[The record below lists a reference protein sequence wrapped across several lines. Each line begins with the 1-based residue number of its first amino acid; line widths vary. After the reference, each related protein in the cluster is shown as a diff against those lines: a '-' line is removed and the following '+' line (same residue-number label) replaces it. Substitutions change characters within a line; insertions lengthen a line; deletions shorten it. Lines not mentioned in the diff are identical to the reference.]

1 VATHSTAPYGTTTE
15 PEPSS
20 WALGLLTFA
29 GVIMLMMGGFHAF
42 VGFIAIV
49 EDEFFVAVP
58 SGYVVAL
65 DATTWGWI
73 HLILGLLV
81 LLGGIAVLSGR
92 VWGRVVGVVL
102 AVFSAF
108 ANFLFVPYYP
118 VWSLTIIALD
128 ILVIWALATTPV
140 TAKDES

>member
-1 VATHSTAPYGTTTE
+1 MATQSAAPYGTTAE
-15 PEPSS
+15 PEASG
-20 WALGLLTFA
+20 WGLGLLTFA
-29 GVIMLMMGGFHAF
+29 GVVMLMMGAFHAF
-42 VGFIAIV
+42 IGFVAIV
-49 EDEFFVAVP
+49 EDEFFVTVP
-58 SGYVVAL
+58 SGYVVAF

-73 HLILGLLV
+73 HLLLGVVV

-118 VWSLTIIALD
+118 LWSLTIIALD

-140 TAKDES
+140 TPRNAV

>member
-1 VATHSTAPYGTTTE
+1 MATQSTAPYGTTAE
-15 PEPSS
+15 PEESS
-20 WALGLLTFA
+20 WGLGLVTFA
-29 GVIMLMMGGFHAF
+29 GVVMLMMGAFHAF
-42 VGFIAIV
+42 IGFVAIV

-73 HLILGLLV
+73 HLILGVVV

-118 VWSLTIIALD
+118 LWSLTIIALD

-140 TAKDES
+140 TPRSEA